1 MTDILKA
8 REVEKIDIK
17 KIFSEKSPRLARM
30 IPGFIYAYLKNIL
43 HLDYVN
49 GYMERHGDKM
59 GLDFLEP
66 AYREF
71 NVRMEVKGEEHLPAT
86 GRFLLVANH
95 PLGGFDGSMLI
106 YIMRQH
112 YPKVIF
118 LVNDILMNL
127 KNLEEVFIPINKH
140 GGQSRESVRQ
150 LDAAYRSDLQI
161 LSFPAGMVSRKI
173 KGKIQDL
180 EWQKNFILKAVQY
193 GRDVI
198 PIHVSGRNS
207 NFFYGLARW
216 RKLLGI
222 RWNLEM
228 LYLPDETYKQRNKT
242 FTFTIGKPIPHTV
255 FDHSHSPKEWAAKV
269 RELVYRLPEN
279 VNASLLDE
287 KNIA

>member
-1 MTDILKA
+1 MTDISKA
-8 REVEKIDIK
+8 PEIQKIDIK
-17 KIFSEKSPRLARM
+17 KIFYEKSPRLARL
-30 IPGFIYAYLKNIL
+30 IPGFVYAYLKRIL
-43 HLDYVN
+43 HQDFVN

-66 AYREF
+66 AYQEF
-71 NVRMEVKGEEHLPAT
+71 NVRMDVRGKEHLPPE
-86 GRFLLVANH
+86 GRFLMVANH

-127 KNLEEVFIPINKH
+127 KNLEEVFVPINKH

-150 LDAAYRSDLQI
+150 LDDAYRSDVQI
-161 LSFPAGMVSRKI
+161 LSFPSGMVSRKI
-173 KGKIQDL
+173 RGKIQDL

-193 GRDVI
+193 QRDVI
-198 PIHVSGRNS
+198 PIHISGKNS
-207 NFFYGLARW
+207 NFFYTLAKV
-216 RKLLGI
+216 RKFLGI
-222 RWNLEM
+222 KWNLEM
-228 LYLPDETYKQRNKT
+228 LYLADETYKQRDKT
-242 FTFTIGKPIPHTV
+242 FTFTIGRPISHTV
-255 FDHSHSPKEWAAKV
+255 FDRTQTPAQWAASV

-279 VNASLLDE
+279 KNASLQDE